1 MTVLIVANPALA
13 AQAPATHMA
22 SGNASAVDQRAPGVA
37 NPRTA
42 EPLADCL
49 MEPRHTVEVRSPV
62 AGILKE
68 VPMTRGQSFKKGR
81 LLARLDDTPEEAAEN
96 VARHRAG
103 MTGALA
109 VAETR
114 RDAAKK
120 RYERLKSMHDS
131 KLAAAQ
137 ELDDAHTE
145 LRQAEAE
152 LVLARE
158 NRETA
163 RLELAQQSR
172 LRQQKTVLS
181 PIDGVVVD
189 QLAFVGEVVEPNDP
203 RKPILRIAQ
212 VDPLRVRAIFPLRY
226 FGRISA
232 GQRIQIEPEAPVGGQ
247 YGGTVAV
254 VDPVVNAASATFTV
268 FVDVANPGGRIPAGI
283 RCTAR
288 LGDGHPAE

>member
-1 MTVLIVANPALA
+1 MES
-13 AQAPATHMA
+13 AP
-22 SGNASAVDQRAPGVA
+22 
-37 NPRTA
+37 
-42 EPLADCL
+42 ADCL

-68 VPMTRGQSFKKGR
+68 VPVTRGQTFKKGR

-109 VAETR
+109 AAESKR
-114 RDAAKK
+114 EAAKQ
-120 RYERLKSMHDS
+120 RYERLKSMHES

-145 LRQAEAE
+145 VRQAEAE

-189 QLAFVGEVVEPNDP
+189 QMAFVGEVVEPNDP
-203 RKPILRIAQ
+203 KKPILRIAQ
-212 VDPLRVRAIFPLRY
+212 IDPLRVRAIFPLRY
-226 FGRISA
+226 FGKIA
-232 GQRIQIEPEAPVGGQ
+232 TGQQIQVAPEAPVGGQ
-247 YGGTVAV
+247 YSGTVVV
-254 VDPVVNAASATFTV
+254 VDPVVNPASATFTV

-283 RCTAR
+283 RCMAR
-288 LGDGHPAE
+288 LSD